1 MSMIWLRQQEE
12 LFQSLQTIFRKEESN
27 RSSRHTK
34 HKRNRRNQIVHRIL
48 QTKATAYTLIFIY
61 KETNGELGPF
71 LKLCKLMKESDM
83 SVEKVVNAVD
93 IDIHKL
99 PYMEELY
106 GQVKNEVDNM
116 QHTRQ
121 YLSNDIQAMKNK
133 ISILDATAFS
143 CEQDC
148 KIKEQQGKTV

>member
-1 MSMIWLRQQEE
+1 
-12 LFQSLQTIFRKEESN
+12 
-27 RSSRHTK
+27 
-34 HKRNRRNQIVHRIL
+34 
-48 QTKATAYTLIFIY
+48 
-61 KETNGELGPF
+61 
-71 LKLCKLMKESDM
+71 MKESDM
-83 SVEKVVNAVD
+83 SVEKVVNVVD

-143 CEQDC
+143 CEHDC
-148 KIKEQQGKTV
+148 RRKEQQVQELIEQKERLEKLMWKE